1 VNQAA
6 SPGRA
11 RARRGTT
18 TRRVVVAVLL
28 LVAVVAIVLATRA
41 PGSSGSATARPALAT
56 PLWSA
61 RRVPQT
67 LVDGVGQQRL
77 QAALDA
83 QGTGDTCFAVED
95 ATGTVAST
103 AADRPLIPASTQKVL
118 VALAALDRLGPDFR
132 YETRAV
138 APGGVDGGTIERLFL
153 VGAGD
158 PVIATPEAV
167 DAIARSPLTRG
178 DATTPLADLADA
190 LVEAGVRRIPGG
202 IVGDDSRYDDARSV
216 PEWPASYQADREVGP
231 IGALTVNDGF
241 GGPDGSGPAAD
252 DPSVQAAEQLAR
264 LLEAR
269 GVTVGPAAAGRAPEG
284 AEVVATLTSPPLAE
298 ILTAFLASSDNLT
311 GELLARELAAHA
323 GGPATTERGT
333 QAMLETFTRLGLPT
347 AGTVLV
353 DGSGL
358 ARQNRATCALL
369 LAALDLADQPRFA
382 TLRDGM
388 AVAGERGT
396 LATRLR
402 GTPLAGTLRAKT
414 GSLSGVTGLTGFVTV
429 GRPLEFAL
437 LVNGSF
443 SESGGIGLRERM
455 AATIAGY
462 PDSPPAEDLVPM
474 PLTPTA
480 AGDDACPSSPA
491 AC

>member
-1 VNQAA
+1 MSPAA

-11 RARRGTT
+11 RARRATT
-18 TRRVVVAVLL
+18 TRRVVVVVLL
-28 LVAVVAIVLATRA
+28 VVAGVAIVVATRP
-41 PGSSGSATARPALAT
+41 PGSPGAAAEPPALAT

-61 RRVPQT
+61 RRVPQP
-67 LVDGVGQQRL
+67 LVDGVGRQRL
-77 QAALDA
+77 QAALTA
-83 QGTGDTCFAVED
+83 QATGDTCFAVED
-95 ATGTVAST
+95 ATGTVA
-103 AADRPLIPASTQKVL
+103 AAGAEQPLIPASTQKVL

-138 APGGVDGGTIERLFL
+138 APGGVDDGTVERLYL
-153 VGAGD
+153 VGSGD
-158 PVIATPEAV
+158 PVIATPEA
-167 DAIARSPLTRG
+167 IAVIQSTPLTRG

-190 LVEAGVRRIPGG
+190 VVAAGVRRIPGG

-216 PEWPASYQADREVGP
+216 PQWPAGYQADGEVGP

-241 GGPDGSGPAAD
+241 AGPDGTGPAAD
-252 DPSVQAAEQLAR
+252 DPRINAAEQLRR

-269 GVTVGPAAAGRAPEG
+269 GVTVGPAGAGRAPEG
-284 AEVVATLTSPPLAE
+284 AEVVATLTSPPLSE
-298 ILTAFLASSDNLT
+298 ILTAYLASSDNLT
-311 GELLARELAAHA
+311 GELLARELAVHA
-323 GGPATTERGT
+323 GGPGTTERGT
-333 QAMLETFTRLGLPT
+333 EAMLETFDRLGLPT

-358 ARQNRATCALL
+358 ARQNRTTCALL

-443 SESGGIGLRERM
+443 SESGGIELRERM
-455 AATIAGY
+455 ARTIAGY
-462 PDSPPAEDLVPM
+462 PDAPPAEDLVPM
-474 PLTPTA
+474 PLTPTRT
-480 AGDDACPSSPA
+480 GDEACPPSSA